1 MQSILRFID
10 IKKISL
16 LLLIIFDFVS
26 FVISFLVAYTLR
38 NAFFGGIQEI
48 GVYLYA
54 LPISFLIVVV
64 VFYFAGLYEQ
74 KIRLNGT
81 SEVYAVLKAVF
92 FAAVLLMAGAF
103 MYKYDYSRAFIVI
116 FTLSAGIFL
125 NIGRFLIRILR
136 KFWNS
141 RGMGL
146 NRVLIIGASKPGR
159 QLAQQ
164 IKKYEQFGY
173 KLIGFVD
180 NRIARLKVGLKF
192 LGTTKDLGKII
203 QNRQIDTVF
212 VSDPMMPHDEV
223 LTMMS
228 ECENLNVKFKIVTGL
243 YEILAGNI
251 DISELEGIPSIDV
264 RSRRPNVLYL
274 ANKRLMDI
282 VLSLIGLILGL
293 PLWILIVI
301 FIRFDSQGKAMFTQE
316 RVGKNGK
323 HFNMYKFRTMPM
335 HVAKYA
341 KAPAKAND
349 KRITRIGRFLRKTSL
364 DELPQLINVL
374 KGEMSLVGPRPEMPF
389 IVETYSKWQRKRLDV
404 KPGVTGL
411 WQILGRKD
419 LPLHENIEYDFYYI
433 QNQSF
438 LLDIVILIRTVG
450 AVITGRGAF

>member
-10 IKKISL
+10 IKKVSL
-16 LLLIIFDFVS
+16 LLLIISDFAFFAIS
-26 FVISFLVAYTLR
+26 FVVAYLLR
-38 NAFFGGIQEI
+38 DAFFGGIQGIE
-48 GVYLYA
+48 VYLKA
-54 LPISFLIVVV
+54 LPISFLIIVI

-81 SEVYAVLKAVF
+81 SEVYAVLKAVA

-103 MYKYDYSRAFIVI
+103 MYKYDYSRGFIVI

-125 NIGRFLIRILR
+125 NIGRFFIRILR
-136 KFWNS
+136 KFWNA

-159 QLAQQ
+159 QLAVQ
-164 IKKYEQFGY
+164 IKKYEHFGY

-180 NRIARLKVGLKF
+180 DRIARLKVGLKF
-192 LGTTKDLGKII
+192 LGTSRNLAKII
-203 QNRQIDTVF
+203 KKREIDTVF
-212 VSDPMMPHDEV
+212 VSDPMMPHDEI
-223 LTMMS
+223 LTIMT
-228 ECENLNVKFKIVTGL
+228 ECENLDVKFKIVTGL

-251 DISELEGIPSIDV
+251 DISELEGIPAIDV
-264 RSRRPNVLYL
+264 RSRRPNLIYL

-282 VLSLIGLILGL
+282 SLSLIGLVIGL
-293 PLWILIVI
+293 PIWILIVI
-301 FIRFDSQGKAMFTQE
+301 LVRMDSKGNAMFVQE
-316 RVGKNGK
+316 RSGKNGK
-323 HFNMYKFRTMPM
+323 IFKMYKFRTMPLS
-335 HVAKYA
+335 AKKYA
-341 KAPAKAND
+341 KAPIKAND
-349 KRITRIGRFLRKTSL
+349 KRITKIGRFLRKTSL

-374 KGEMSLVGPRPEMPF
+374 KGDMSLIGPRPEMPF
-389 IVETYSKWQRKRLDV
+389 IVETYSKWQRKRLEV
-404 KPGVTGL
+404 KPGLTGL

-438 LLDIVILIRTVG
+438 LLDLVILIRTVG